1 MQYKIN
7 YFGIFFVSDIVNVV
21 VKAMSDNGFFLHIEN
36 LVVEMLASPDEQER
50 IKAYLEILE
59 ARKRNYINRRIFRI
73 PKNITRNAKKNF

>member
-7 YFGIFFVSDIVNVV
+7 YLKEFFPSDIVNVV
-21 VKAMSDNGFFLHIEN
+21 VEALSDKGFFPHKEN
-36 LVVEMLASPDEQER
+36 LVVGKLASPHEQER
-50 IKAYLEILE
+50 ITVYLEILE